1 VRLCD
6 EVWGCYGPGVSRSGF
21 RALNTKREPVSGSL
35 FVSCLER
42 IARFELAPK
51 VWKTLMLTVEHHT
64 RVCFVLFLY
73 RLFGQLCDHDGIR
86 TRSHHIDSVMFYR

>member
-1 VRLCD
+1 VGVCD
-6 EVWGCYGPGVSRSGF
+6 GVWACCGPGVWLECFG
-21 RALNTKREPVSGSL
+21 ALNAKREPVVGSL

-73 RLFGQLCDHDGIR
+73 RLFYQLCDHDGIR

>member
-1 VRLCD
+1 VLWS
-6 EVWGCYGPGVSRSGF
+6 ESMVGVFG
-21 RALNTKREPVSGSL
+21 ALNAKREPVVGSL

-64 RVCFVLFLY
+64 RVCFVLF
-73 RLFGQLCDHDGIR
+73 FIGCFTSFATMTGFEPAAI
-86 TRSHHIDSVMFYR
+86 T